1 MKFSCKCIKYKSARE
16 KAPQT
21 VIMDGKIVYE
31 SLTKIE
37 KTASWL
43 QTELDKLD
51 VTLENVFLGRVNSYW
66 ELTMDIY
73 DDKMELAEPQER
85 P

>member
-1 MKFSCKCIKYKSARE
+1 
-16 KAPQT
+16 
-21 VIMDGKIVYE
+21 MDGKIVYE

-66 ELTMDIY
+66 ELTIDIY

>member
-1 MKFSCKCIKYKSARE
+1 
-16 KAPQT
+16 
-21 VIMDGKIVYE
+21 MDGKIVYE

-51 VTLENVFLGRVNSYW
+51 VTLENVFLGRVNSYG
-66 ELTMDIY
+66 ELTIDIY

>member
-1 MKFSCKCIKYKSARE
+1 
-16 KAPQT
+16 
-21 VIMDGKIVYE
+21 MDGKIVYE

-51 VTLENVFLGRVNSYW
+51 VTLENVFLGRVNSYG
-66 ELTMDIY
+66 ELTIDIY
-73 DDKMELAEPQER
+73 VDKMELAEPQER